1 MSHVTFLYFY
11 SSADMDVVYSCLVL
25 SVLLSVPCVLL
36 VSQIIVDELQ
46 QNEGERLDATALQED
61 GDSDR
66 G

>member
-1 MSHVTFLYFY
+1 
-11 SSADMDVVYSCLVL
+11 MDVVYSCLVL